1 MTQSALRLIKR
12 VAGFKPKDE
21 LRLLPRTLRGVYVL
35 YKQRNVHGREK
46 FDVQYVGMAA
56 AGRRRGLRGRLE
68 SHARSKRKGKLWTH
82 FSVYEVWENIRN
94 EEVAE
99 LEGLFRHIYRKD
111 SRASA
116 LNLQR
121 GFKQIKRVR
130 TNNLKTW
137 RPALAEL

>member
-1 MTQSALRLIKR
+1 MTESALRLIKR
-12 VAGFKPKDE
+12 AAEFKSKE
-21 LRLLPRTLRGVYVL
+21 EVKLLPRMLRGVYVL
-35 YKQRNVHGREK
+35 YRQRVIHGREK

-56 AGRRRGLRGRLE
+56 AGKRRGLRGRLE
-68 SHARSKRKGKLWTH
+68 SHAKSIRKGKLWTH

-116 LNLQR
+116 LNIQR
-121 GFKQIKRVR
+121 GFKQVRRVR
-130 TNNLKTW
+130 QNNLKAW
-137 RPALAEL
+137 QRVLP

>member
-1 MTQSALRLIKR
+1 MPESALRLIKR
-12 VAGFKPKDE
+12 VAEFRPKGE
-21 LRLLPRTLRGVYVL
+21 VKLLPRMLRGVYVL
-35 YKQRNVHGREK
+35 YKQGREEK
-46 FDVQYVGMAA
+46 FDVAYVGMAA
-56 AGRRRGLRGRLE
+56 AGKRLGVRGRLA

-82 FSVYEVWENIRN
+82 FSVYEVWENIRD

-121 GFKQIKRVR
+121 GFKQVR
-130 TNNLKTW
+130 LVRENNLKRW
-137 RPALAEL
+137 QPAVS